1 MPYLN
6 ILFLVLDD
14 VWTEDHNKWEPLR
27 NSLRCGG
34 TGSKILV
41 PTRNERVMIMMGS
54 RDNVICHLGQLSNE
68 NCWLLLCRMAFSG
81 RNEVEFEESGKKI
94 AKKYNVLPL
103 AAKTLGSLLRFK
115 SSLEEWENILNS
127 EIWKMEKVEVDI
139 FPHLLL
145 SYNELSPTLKRC
157 FSYCSVLPKDSEID
171 VERLIEN
178 WMALGYL
185 GSNVSDM
192 ELKGRECFDVLAMRS
207 MFKDLQIDDA
217 LGEKVISCKMHDIIH
232 DFAKFIRKSARIE
245 GTRMNKTICQ
255 ACNPLIVSTVNEYCS
270 LFLDGEEFPPNI
282 CDCFTRL
289 RVLSMINCFV
299 GSIP

>member
-1 MPYLN
+1 M
-6 ILFLVLDD
+6 LDD

-41 PTRNERVMIMMGS
+41 TTRNERVMIMMGS

-68 NCWLLLCRMAFSG
+68 NCWLLLCLMTFSG

-115 SSLEEWENILNS
+115 SSLE
-127 EIWKMEKVEVDI
+127 D
-139 FPHLLL
+139 
-145 SYNELSPTLKRC
+145 
-157 FSYCSVLPKDSEID
+157 VLPKDFEID

-217 LGEKVISCKMHDIIH
+217 LDMEGDPIIGEFDGGVGHGNENVGA
-232 DFAKFIRKSARIE
+232 AKLVKAAEMKSTAVEFKPTVGLKRSIL
-245 GTRMNKTICQ
+245 Q
-255 ACNPLIVSTVNEYCS
+255 FVSTP
-270 LFLDGEEFPPNI
+270 EF
-282 CDCFTRL
+282 
-289 RVLSMINCFV
+289 
-299 GSIP
+299 